1 MKTVSATE
9 ANRSFAKLLGDVKKG
24 ETVVITSHG
33 TPVAQLAPPGAVIDD
48 LEARRAE
55 ARRIL
60 FERLRNQPAL
70 NLGRVSRDELYDDT
84 DDFA

>member
-33 TPVAQLAPPGAVIDD
+33 TPVAQLAPPGAVVESEE
-48 LEARRAE
+48 LRARRAA
-55 ARRIL
+55 AR
-60 FERLRNQPAL
+60 ERLMARLQSQPAL
-70 NLGRVSRDELYDDT
+70 NLGGWTRDELYEDEE
-84 DDFA
+84 